1 VASALRLV
9 PATKACLV
17 LQRCVIHDAGSTGP
31 CPICLPCSDRSLLRL
46 QEKTGGLVILR
57 TGTLI
62 HLYRGPDYKGPP
74 PRPKVNDI
82 TEAIGD
88 QDLFGEDDDLEE
100 GDLMQQFEVEDGICK
115 SAVVTDVDGRDMGVA
130 EDLCLSEIVKWKGGL
145 MQSEMEG
152 GICYFGSHDSL
163 EWCSSPDLCVLVN
176 LSIDS
181 GPLLRSYPCSPDLCV
196 VVSPC
201 IDSGTFSFISK

>member
-1 VASALRLV
+1 LL
-9 PATKACLV
+9 
-17 LQRCVIHDAGSTGP
+17 
-31 CPICLPCSDRSLLRL
+31 CSCSLLRL

-115 SAVVTDVDGRDMGVA
+115 SAVVTVVERYGV
-130 EDLCLSEIVKWKGGL
+130 CG
-145 MQSEMEG
+145 
-152 GICYFGSHDSL
+152 
-163 EWCSSPDLCVLVN
+163 
-176 LSIDS
+176 
-181 GPLLRSYPCSPDLCV
+181 GPLLVRYCRLEGRPAAV
-196 VVSPC
+196 
-201 IDSGTFSFISK
+201 